1 MPPNPQ
7 PCVCAYNYRRGL
19 IYKIFERP
27 NNSPYGRNF
36 HNHIPRIAYQHTIEI
51 GRGFETRNRIPTE
64 TISTSKKET
73 LRITDILLK
82 DTINKQTFSVY
93 NPTTDTVVVDM
104 NGRDAGR
111 VIYHDGNIEKVVIDR
126 WVEITK
132 TSKSSFTVK
141 GIGNNANYGYKMQV
155 GVSRAKYTPSHILI
169 Q

>member
-1 MPPNPQ
+1 MKYLRKM
-7 PCVCAYNYRRGL
+7 AL
-19 IYKIFERP
+19 IVASSPFLLLASCDNEDTWQKMVPLNKNEVKVSA
-27 NNSPYGRNF
+27 NS
-36 HNHIPRIAYQHTIEI
+36 
-51 GRGFETRNRIPTE
+51 TE
-64 TISTSKKET
+64 TISTSKKGT
-73 LRITDILLK
+73 LKITDILLR

-111 VIYHDGNIEKVVIDR
+111 VIYHDGNIEKIVIDG

-141 GIGNNANYGYKMQV
+141 GIGNSSNYGYTMQV

-169 Q
+169 K